1 VANGEL
7 TRSKGDQVGIEV
19 CQGKAL
25 QDGNLK
31 AKTYADDSIYVVN
44 HENNSI
50 YNDVSK
56 FPLNKREDAMKEFNK
71 YPKEDTTILVQGNNM
86 KILEQK
92 GEDIYVGQNLAYLYN
107 DPENKGDLHEYSMKA
122 LVQTDSDQQTAW
134 AWPK

>member
-1 VANGEL
+1 MTYFYNDGKCDYEKSETLKDGQNLYRSRKNEDTAAIFVANGEL

-31 AKTYADDSIYVVN
+31 VKTYNEDSIYVIN

-56 FPLNKREDAMKEFNK
+56 FHITKKEDAMKEFNK
-71 YPKEDTTILVQGNNM
+71 YPKEDT
-86 KILEQK
+86 KI
-92 GEDIYVGQNLAYLYN
+92 GRAHV
-107 DPENKGDLHEYSMKA
+107 
-122 LVQTDSDQQTAW
+122 
-134 AWPK
+134 